1 MALFGLF
8 GKKKGDG
15 RAGYGGMSAK
25 EIMKIGR
32 IPMEVNALTRAGQ
45 RWPNAQAY
53 FGFFLKG
60 SRVCSVIIVVSLLI
74 MVGSVLLRPH
84 PLLLVSYPD
93 GSVRCAG
100 ENLDLAHHR
109 INPRQAKQQALC
121 DTLDQRFSTPLVTEG
136 TITRATIKAA
146 AVPSSASAP
155 QSPAPSSVSPPP
167 APVQ

>member
-8 GKKKGDG
+8 GKKKGDQQ
-15 RAGYGGMSAK
+15 AGYGGMSAR

-60 SRVCSVIIVVSLLI
+60 SRVCSVIIIISMLA

-100 ENLDLAHHR
+100 ENLDLVHHR
-109 INPRQAKQQALC
+109 INPRQPRQQALC

-136 TITRATIKAA
+136 TITRASIKAA
-146 AVPSSASAP
+146 T
-155 QSPAPSSVSPPP
+155 PP
-167 APVQ
+167 APVSTAPSTAPVQ